1 VTDRL
6 DELVALI
13 ADAIAPRVAELV
25 RPETNGAASG
35 APAGEPWR
43 LLDLEETA
51 ARLGRSP
58 RWVRDH
64 KHAIGYVRL
73 DGGALAFDVEDLRR
87 FARER
92 RVCLQPLAADG
103 DVQGFSGLP
112 LSGEQKAR

>member
-6 DELVALI
+6 DELVALL
-13 ADAIAPRVAELV
+13 ADALAPRVAELV
-25 RPETNGAASG
+25 RPSEPNGH
-35 APAGEPWR
+35 PAGEPWR

-64 KHAIGYVRL
+64 KREIGYVRL
-73 DGGALAFDVEDLRR
+73 DGGALAFDVEDLKR

-92 RVCLQPLAADG
+92 CVCLQSLAGDA
-103 DVQGFSGLP
+103 DVQGFLGAP
-112 LSGEQKAR
+112 LSGDQKLG

>member
-1 VTDRL
+1 VSDRL
-6 DELVALI
+6 DELVALL
-13 ADAIAPRVAELV
+13 ADAIAPRMAELV
-25 RPETNGAASG
+25 RPPEPNGH
-35 APAGEPWR
+35 PAGEPWR

-51 ARLGRSP
+51 ARLGRSR

-73 DGGALAFDVEDLRR
+73 DGGALAFDVEDLKR

-92 RVCLQPLAADG
+92 RVCLQPLAG
-103 DVQGFSGLP
+103 DPDLQGLPSAP